1 MGFKRTRTAV
11 IIAALFVVI
20 GVVYLAVSHDA
31 GGATT
36 LLALGVAM
44 GVASYALVVGTPD
57 DV

>member
-20 GVVYLAVSHDA
+20 GVVYLFVSHDA

-36 LLALGVAM
+36 LLFLGIAM

>member
-1 MGFKRTRTAV
+1 MGFKNKRTVLA
-11 IIAALFVVI
+11 IALLFVVI
-20 GVVYLAVSHDA
+20 AVVYLAVSHDA

-36 LLALGVAM
+36 LIGLGIAM

>member
-11 IIAALFVVI
+11 VIAALFLII
-20 GVVYLAVSHDA
+20 GAVYLAVSHDA
-31 GGATT
+31 GGTTT
-36 LLALGVAM
+36 LIGLGIAM